1 MEQARRAWR
10 EQTLLAVT
18 HDVSDTLDLPRV
30 LVMENGGIVED
41 GKPRELAADPHS
53 RYRALLDAEEAV
65 RRGLW
70 ASPQWR
76 RLRLVDGKLTALE
89 PVVARSMAEVG

>member
-1 MEQARRAWR
+1 
-10 EQTLLAVT
+10 VT

-41 GKPRELAADPHS
+41 GNPCELAADPRS

-70 ASPQWR
+70 ASPHWR
-76 RLRLVDGKLTALE
+76 RLRLNDGKLGALE
-89 PVVARSMAEVG
+89 PVVTRREVA